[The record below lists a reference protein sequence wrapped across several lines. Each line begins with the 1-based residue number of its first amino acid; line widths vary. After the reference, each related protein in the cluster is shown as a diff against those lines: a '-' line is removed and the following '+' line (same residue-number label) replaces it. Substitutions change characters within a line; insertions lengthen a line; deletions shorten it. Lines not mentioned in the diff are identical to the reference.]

1 MLQQE
6 CSTEVAEIA
15 ALTQQ
20 SSQHLQSRNTA
31 LPQQEYSRKHSDNTA
46 ATKHPRGTHHSR
58 DTNVEHTILDAPAW
72 SIWMNVCGL

>member
-20 SSQHLQSRNTA
+20 
-31 LPQQEYSRKHSDNTA
+31 EYSHVTA
-46 ATKHPRGTHHSR
+46 GMQH
-58 DTNVEHTILDAPAW
+58 
-72 SIWMNVCGL
+72 